1 MCLPCEFTLPVGRTD
16 AVKYSS
22 RDFGRELLAEIAHG
36 YDPVRIARW
45 AFSKIMDP
53 DTKIENAELY
63 HTIITVVAM
72 EEGPEFEYS
81 ESDLHALAETLIRR
95 EGP

>member
-1 MCLPCEFTLPVGRTD
+1 M
-16 AVKYSS
+16 KYSS
-22 RDFGRELLAEIAHG
+22 RDFGRELLAEIARG
-36 YDPVRIARW
+36 YEPVRIARW

-53 DTKIENAELY
+53 DIKIESAELH

-81 ESDLHALAETLIRR
+81 ESDLRTLAEALARQEDQ
-95 EGP
+95 